1 MMDIAA
7 KNRQVA
13 NSYYNL
19 GLEKA
24 KIRDLSGAAQCLKK
38 KPAFFQ
44 IPDRCQKSPGSDLL

>member
-1 MMDIAA
+1 MRDIAA

-38 KPAFFQ
+38 ACIFPNTRQ
-44 IPDRCQKSPGSDLL
+44 MPEISWV

>member
-7 KNRQVA
+7 KNRQIA

-24 KIRDLSGAAQCLKK
+24 KVRDFPEQHSA
-38 KPAFFQ
+38 
-44 IPDRCQKSPGSDLL
+44 

>member
-7 KNRQVA
+7 KNRQIA

-24 KIRDLSGAAQCLKK
+24 KGAGPFRSSTVPEK
-38 KPAFFQ
+38 KPAFF
-44 IPDRCQKSPGSDLL
+44 

>member
-1 MMDIAA
+1 MDIAA
-7 KNRQVA
+7 KNRQIA

-38 KPAFFQ
+38 KPSFLQ
-44 IPDRCQKSPGSDLL
+44 IPDRRQKPSGADLL

>member
-7 KNRQVA
+7 KNRQIA

-24 KIRDLSGAAQCLKK
+24 KVRDLSGAAQCLKK
-38 KPAFFQ
+38 SLAF
-44 IPDRCQKSPGSDLL
+44 ICCCGR

>member
-7 KNRQVA
+7 KNRQIA

-24 KIRDLSGAAQCLKK
+24 KVRDPFLECMHSA
-38 KPAFFQ
+38 
-44 IPDRCQKSPGSDLL
+44 

>member
-7 KNRQVA
+7 KNRQIA

-24 KIRDLSGAAQCLKK
+24 
-38 KPAFFQ
+38 
-44 IPDRCQKSPGSDLL
+44 DRCQKSFGSDLL